1 MEIMNKTYKKII
13 KSDLKLTTILHNDL
27 SFNKAINF
35 LDYNSKI
42 GSPQNFPTKNKF
54 IFSKNSI
61 TPSRLLKNSLINSST
76 KNNNNNKI
84 DSSTQKNFYKKS
96 TKNFLKIFI
105 EKIPNKNNNEIDYVL
120 ESPHRGVEKIQYSH
134 DKKGKNYFKPVFIDN
149 AYNGYFCKNKE
160 KINFTMNNNSKKIF
174 IDKYNEINK
183 NKEINNP
190 LKKLSQLSGLSCY
203 KLRKFI
209 DYSLNN
215 KAKHKFIFLNK
226 KDNNKNIFLKK
237 NNRYN
242 NFKNTY
248 SFITLKSKKNIK
260 FKLIKDNF
268 PLDNEGSLDNNVIYS
283 KRIYEIKRFIDISKN
298 DNDND
303 LYK

>member
-1 MEIMNKTYKKII
+1 MGN
-13 KSDLKLTTILHNDL
+13 
-27 SFNKAINF
+27 
-35 LDYNSKI
+35 
-42 GSPQNFPTKNKF
+42 PQNFSKKNKLF
-54 IFSKNSI
+54 FSKNRI
-61 TPSRLLKNSLINSST
+61 TPSHLLKNSVINLST
-76 KNNNNNKI
+76 KNNNNKI
-84 DSSTQKNFYKKS
+84 DASTQKNFYKKN
-96 TKNFLKIFI
+96 TKNFLKILS

-134 DKKGKNYFKPVFIDN
+134 DIKGKNFFKPVFIDN

-160 KINFTMNNNSKKIF
+160 KIIFTMNNNGKKIF

-215 KAKHKFIFLNK
+215 KPMHKFIFLGKKEKNK
-226 KDNNKNIFLKK
+226 KNFLKK
-237 NNRYN
+237 DNRYN
-242 NFKNTY
+242 NFKNIY

-260 FKLIKDNF
+260 FKMIKDNF
-268 PLDNEGSLDNNVIYS
+268 PLDNEGSLDNNVIYP

-298 DNDND
+298 DNDI
-303 LYK
+303 YK

>member
-1 MEIMNKTYKKII
+1 MEIMNKTYKKIL

-27 SFNKAINF
+27 SFNKSINF
-35 LDYNSKI
+35 LDYNSKM
-42 GSPQNFPTKNKF
+42 GNPQNFSKKNKLF
-54 IFSKNSI
+54 FSKNSI
-61 TPSRLLKNSLINSST
+61 TPSRLLKNSIINLST
-76 KNNNNNKI
+76 KNNNNKI
-84 DSSTQKNFYKKS
+84 DASTQKNFYKKN
-96 TKNFLKIFI
+96 TKNFLKILI

-120 ESPHRGVEKIQYSH
+120 ESPHRGVEKIQYAH
-134 DKKGKNYFKPVFIDN
+134 DIKGKNFFKPVFIDN

-160 KINFTMNNNSKKIF
+160 KINFTMNNNGKKIF

-215 KAKHKFIFLNK
+215 KPKHKFIFLGKKEKNK
-226 KDNNKNIFLKK
+226 KNFLKK
-237 NNRYN
+237 DNRYN
-242 NFKNTY
+242 NFKNIY

-260 FKLIKDNF
+260 FKMIKDNF
-268 PLDNEGSLDNNVIYS
+268 PLDNEGSLDNNVIYP

-298 DNDND
+298 DNDI
-303 LYK
+303 YK

>member
-27 SFNKAINF
+27 SFNKSINF
-35 LDYNSKI
+35 LDYNSKM
-42 GSPQNFPTKNKF
+42 GNPQNFSKKNKLF
-54 IFSKNSI
+54 FSKNSI
-61 TPSRLLKNSLINSST
+61 TPSRLLKNSIINLST
-76 KNNNNNKI
+76 KNNNNKI
-84 DSSTQKNFYKKS
+84 DASTQKNFYKKN
-96 TKNFLKIFI
+96 TKNFLKILI

-134 DKKGKNYFKPVFIDN
+134 DIKGKNFFKPVFIDN

-160 KINFTMNNNSKKIF
+160 KINFTMNNNGKKIF

-215 KAKHKFIFLNK
+215 KPKHKFIFLGKKEKNK
-226 KDNNKNIFLKK
+226 KNFLKK
-237 NNRYN
+237 DNRYN
-242 NFKNTY
+242 NFKNIY

-260 FKLIKDNF
+260 FKMIKDNF
-268 PLDNEGSLDNNVIYS
+268 PLDNEGSLDNNVIYP
-283 KRIYEIKRFIDISKN
+283 KRIHEIKRFIDISKN
-298 DNDND
+298 DNDI
-303 LYK
+303 YK

>member
-1 MEIMNKTYKKII
+1 MEIMNKTYKKIL

-27 SFNKAINF
+27 SFNKSINF
-35 LDYNSKI
+35 LDYNSKM
-42 GSPQNFPTKNKF
+42 GNPQNFSKKNKLF
-54 IFSKNSI
+54 FSKNSI
-61 TPSRLLKNSLINSST
+61 TPSRLLKNSIINLST
-76 KNNNNNKI
+76 KNNNNKI
-84 DSSTQKNFYKKS
+84 DASTQKNFYKKN
-96 TKNFLKIFI
+96 TKNFLKILI

-134 DKKGKNYFKPVFIDN
+134 DIKGKNFFKPVFIDN

-160 KINFTMNNNSKKIF
+160 KINFTMNNNGKKIF
-174 IDKYNEINK
+174 IDKYNKINK

-215 KAKHKFIFLNK
+215 KTKHKFIFLGKKEKNK
-226 KDNNKNIFLKK
+226 KNFLKK
-237 NNRYN
+237 DNRYN
-242 NFKNTY
+242 NFKNIY

-260 FKLIKDNF
+260 FKMIKDNF
-268 PLDNEGSLDNNVIYS
+268 PLDNEGSLDNNVIYP

-298 DNDND
+298 DNDI
-303 LYK
+303 YK

>member
-1 MEIMNKTYKKII
+1 MEIMNKTYKKIL

-27 SFNKAINF
+27 SFNKNINF
-35 LDYNSKI
+35 LDYNSKM
-42 GSPQNFPTKNKF
+42 GYPQNFSKKNKLF
-54 IFSKNSI
+54 FSKNSI
-61 TPSRLLKNSLINSST
+61 TPSRLLKNSIINLST
-76 KNNNNNKI
+76 KNNNNKI
-84 DSSTQKNFYKKS
+84 DASTQKNFYKKN
-96 TKNFLKIFI
+96 TKNFLKILI

-120 ESPHRGVEKIQYSH
+120 ESPHRGVEKIQYAH
-134 DKKGKNYFKPVFIDN
+134 DIKGKNFFKPVFIDN

-160 KINFTMNNNSKKIF
+160 KINFTMNNNGKKIF

-215 KAKHKFIFLNK
+215 KTKHKFIFLGKKEKNK
-226 KDNNKNIFLKK
+226 KNFLKK
-237 NNRYN
+237 DNRYN
-242 NFKNTY
+242 NFKNIY

-260 FKLIKDNF
+260 FKMIKDNF
-268 PLDNEGSLDNNVIYS
+268 PLDNEGSLDNNVIYP

-298 DNDND
+298 DNDI
-303 LYK
+303 YK

>member
-1 MEIMNKTYKKII
+1 MEIMNKTYKKIL

-27 SFNKAINF
+27 SFNKSINF
-35 LDYNSKI
+35 LDYNSKM
-42 GSPQNFPTKNKF
+42 GNPQNFSKKNKLF
-54 IFSKNSI
+54 FSKNSI
-61 TPSRLLKNSLINSST
+61 TPRLLKNSIINLST
-76 KNNNNNKI
+76 KNNNNKI
-84 DSSTQKNFYKKS
+84 DASTQKNFYKKN
-96 TKNFLKIFI
+96 TKNFLKILI

-134 DKKGKNYFKPVFIDN
+134 DIKGKNFFKPVFIDN

-160 KINFTMNNNSKKIF
+160 KINFTMNNNGKKIF

-215 KAKHKFIFLNK
+215 KPKHKFIFLGKKEKNK
-226 KDNNKNIFLKK
+226 KNFLKK
-237 NNRYN
+237 DNRYN
-242 NFKNTY
+242 NFKNIY

-260 FKLIKDNF
+260 FKMIKDNF
-268 PLDNEGSLDNNVIYS
+268 PLDNEGSLDNNVIYP

-298 DNDND
+298 DNDI
-303 LYK
+303 YK

>member
-27 SFNKAINF
+27 SFNKSINF
-35 LDYNSKI
+35 LDYNSKM
-42 GSPQNFPTKNKF
+42 GNPQNFSKKNKLF
-54 IFSKNSI
+54 FSKNCI
-61 TPSRLLKNSLINSST
+61 TPSRLLKNSIINLST
-76 KNNNNNKI
+76 KNNNNKI
-84 DSSTQKNFYKKS
+84 DASTQKNFYKKN
-96 TKNFLKIFI
+96 TKNFLKILI

-134 DKKGKNYFKPVFIDN
+134 DIKGKNFFKPVFIDN

-160 KINFTMNNNSKKIF
+160 KINFTMNNNGKKTF

-215 KAKHKFIFLNK
+215 KPKHKFIFLGKKEKNK
-226 KDNNKNIFLKK
+226 KNFLKK
-237 NNRYN
+237 DNRYN
-242 NFKNTY
+242 NFKNIY

-260 FKLIKDNF
+260 FKMIKDNF
-268 PLDNEGSLDNNVIYS
+268 PLDNEGSLDNNVIYP

-298 DNDND
+298 DNDI
-303 LYK
+303 YK

>member
-1 MEIMNKTYKKII
+1 MEIMNKTYKKIL

-27 SFNKAINF
+27 SFNKSINF
-35 LDYNSKI
+35 LDYNSKM
-42 GSPQNFPTKNKF
+42 GNPQNFSKKNKLF
-54 IFSKNSI
+54 FSKNSI
-61 TPSRLLKNSLINSST
+61 TPSRLLKNSIINLST
-76 KNNNNNKI
+76 KNNNNKI
-84 DSSTQKNFYKKS
+84 DASTQKNFYKKN
-96 TKNFLKIFI
+96 TKNFLKILI

-120 ESPHRGVEKIQYSH
+120 ESPHRGVEKIQYAH
-134 DKKGKNYFKPVFIDN
+134 DIKGKNFFKPVFIDN

-160 KINFTMNNNSKKIF
+160 KINFTMNNNGKKIF

-215 KAKHKFIFLNK
+215 KTKHKFIFLGKKEKNK
-226 KDNNKNIFLKK
+226 KNFLKK
-237 NNRYN
+237 DNRYN
-242 NFKNTY
+242 NFKNIY

-260 FKLIKDNF
+260 FKMIKDNF
-268 PLDNEGSLDNNVIYS
+268 PLDNEGSLDNNVIYP

-298 DNDND
+298 DNDI
-303 LYK
+303 YK

>member
-1 MEIMNKTYKKII
+1 MEIMNKKYKKIL

-27 SFNKAINF
+27 SFNKSINF
-35 LDYNSKI
+35 LDYNSKM
-42 GSPQNFPTKNKF
+42 GNPQNFSKKNKLF
-54 IFSKNSI
+54 FSKNSI
-61 TPSRLLKNSLINSST
+61 TPSRLLKNSIINLST
-76 KNNNNNKI
+76 KNNNNKI
-84 DSSTQKNFYKKS
+84 DASTQKNFYKKN
-96 TKNFLKIFI
+96 TKNFLKILI

-134 DKKGKNYFKPVFIDN
+134 DIKGKNFFKPVFIDN

-160 KINFTMNNNSKKIF
+160 KINFTMNNNGKKIF

-215 KAKHKFIFLNK
+215 KPKHKFIFLGKKEKNK
-226 KDNNKNIFLKK
+226 KNFLKK
-237 NNRYN
+237 DNRYN
-242 NFKNTY
+242 NFKNIY

-260 FKLIKDNF
+260 FKMIKDNF
-268 PLDNEGSLDNNVIYS
+268 PLDNEGSLDNNVIYP

-298 DNDND
+298 DNDI
-303 LYK
+303 YK